1 MGNQISFTVLDSEL
15 QRQKIAEMM
24 DLALDPRGKADA
36 IMVIVLSSIYFVDFL
51 AVAFLL
57 WNRNYPPLKSKGPI
71 LMTLMMASSAFWFVG
86 DLIANG
92 HLRAAGT
99 VMTNCMAFGV
109 WIRLLLG
116 ACAMCILTSFRA
128 YRLYRVFFL
137 NLLYHT
143 IGLYLPFAIYYTC
156 LLIVGTIL
164 QVLKPKITIY
174 YEEYIDLCVAHLSF
188 KAILFVFLWLTRAV
202 MIGVFWKIRNI
213 KSSFNERREM
223 MVTRTI
229 IFGALVFMT
238 IVNYV
243 SQFYALQTTLRV
255 LTTVLSHLATNTLWW
270 IIMAVPMYNCIF
282 SRQEYVSQW
291 ILKLRK
297 DGLQN
302 EYNIDP
308 NTTGG
313 HSNIYSSS
321 YNARSNGAKGDNKG
335 FLQMNNGSYQ
345 SKEADSRLSSQNTFQ
360 GLPKAHFMA
369 IMTRLIS
376 RACSQ

>member
-15 QRQKIAEMM
+15 QRQKIAETMY
-24 DLALDPRGKADA
+24 LALDPRGKADA

-92 HLRAAGT
+92 HLRTAGT
-99 VMTNCMAFGV
+99 IMNNCMAFGV
-109 WIRLLLG
+109 WVRLLLG
-116 ACAMCILTSFRA
+116 ACTMCILTSFRA
-128 YRLYRVFFL
+128 YGLYRVFFL
-137 NLLYHT
+137 NLPYHT
-143 IGLYLPFAIYYTC
+143 IGLYLPFAIT
-156 LLIVGTIL
+156 T
-164 QVLKPKITIY
+164 PM
-174 YEEYIDLCVAHLSF
+174 
-188 KAILFVFLWLTRAV
+188 LFVFLWLTWAV

-223 MVTRTI
+223 MVTCTI

-238 IVNYV
+238 IMNYT
-243 SQFYALQTTLRV
+243 SQFYALKTTLRV
-255 LTTVLSHLATNTLWW
+255 VTTVLSHLATNALWW

-291 ILKLRK
+291 ILKLGK

-302 EYNIDP
+302 EYDINP
-308 NTTGG
+308 NATGG
-313 HSNIYSSS
+313 HSNIYLSS
-321 YNARSNGAKGDNKG
+321 YNAHSND
-335 FLQMNNGSYQ
+335 
-345 SKEADSRLSSQNTFQ
+345 SKEADSRLSSQNTFSRAPESPLYGNNDAAYIQ
-360 GLPKAHFMA
+360 GLQSMSAMERRQES
-369 IMTRLIS
+369 IIIETRPESPTFNALN
-376 RACSQ
+376 RY